1 MRKILG
7 GSVLRILMLEGAL
20 TLCAGGLLTA
30 QLTIPRPRL
39 PGQKSKGPAEK
50 KPSEKEILTGFT
62 GTIRKVT
69 PELISLD
76 AEDTRIVN
84 FKCSKITKY
93 VFKGQEVQAS
103 VLRPGDEIHIE
114 ARQDDEGFFYAV
126 NVSIEKQAPAPLE
139 PVPAAEPVS
148 APQKP
153 VDVAV
158 EAPPERPSVLKL
170 PPALTDP
177 DDAGPPVLKR
187 GKPPKRTAKAPA
199 EIEPEAPTAAVVTE
213 VAASGVPRAAARE
226 TAAVP
231 AEESFI
237 NKVRETALNFS
248 ESLPNYLCL
257 QMTTRYQSEGR
268 PANWVPND
276 VVSAEVVYENGNE
289 SYRNIKINNK
299 LVKKEMEE
307 LSGGWSRGEF
317 GTTLIDLLS
326 PATAADFHYRR
337 DSTAAGL
344 PAAVYD
350 FQVQRP
356 NSHWETRIG
365 GQSIFPAYKG
375 SVWIGQEEPACA
387 AYRDA
392 RAQHFRTSSRSTRSS
407 GWSIT
412 NSCASARRNSCC
424 PCMRKTS
431 PAARGTTRCSR
442 NAIDFRNYR
451 KFTSESQIMTTDSA
465 ISFDGADAEKTEV
478 KKK

>member
-93 VFKGQEVQAS
+93 VFKGQEVQSS

-187 GKPPKRTAKAPA
+187 GKPPKRATKAPA
-199 EIEPEAPTAAVVTE
+199 EIEPDAPAATVRE
-213 VAASGVPRAAARE
+213 VAASGVPNAAAKE

-231 AEESFI
+231 VEESFI
-237 NKVRETALNFS
+237 SKVRETALNFS

-317 GTTLIDLLS
+317 GTTLMDLLS

-375 SVWIGQEEPACA
+375 SVWIDKKSLRVLRIEML
-387 AYRDA
+387 A
-392 RAQHFRTSSRSTRSS
+392 RSIPDEFPLDTVEWVVDYEFVRIGTAQFLLPVHAE
-407 GWSIT
+407 
-412 NSCASARRNSCC
+412 NLSCW
-424 PCMRKTS
+424 
-431 PAARGTTRCSR
+431 RGTTRCSR

-465 ISFDGADAEKTEV
+465 ISFDGADAEKPEV